1 MVWLPFALEGDLDF
15 ELSVYVMSELFIT
28 MLGAMNFSDAF
39 DR

>member
-1 MVWLPFALEGDLDF
+1 MVTFCPRGDLDF
-15 ELSVYVMSELFIT
+15 EISVYVMSELFIT